1 MNNKKRIQYNLLV
14 KYMKLSDLQKKDIIN
29 ISDGVKIGNIIDV
42 NINDK
47 GIITSL
53 IADKTTFKFF
63 SNTDEIEIYFNQIVK
78 IGDDVILVKNN

>member
-1 MNNKKRIQYNLLV
+1 
-14 KYMKLSDLQKKDIIN
+14 MKLSDLQKKDIIN

-53 IADKTTFKFF
+53 IVDRNTFRLF
-63 SNTDEIEIYFNQIVK
+63 SYNNEIEIYFDQIVK
-78 IGDDVILVKNN
+78 IGDDVILVKNSNI

>member
-1 MNNKKRIQYNLLV
+1 
-14 KYMKLSDLQKKDIIN
+14 MKLSDLQKKDIIN

-53 IADKTTFKFF
+53 IADRNTFRLF
-63 SNTDEIEIYFNQIVK
+63 SYNNEIEIYFDQIVK
-78 IGDDVILVKNN
+78 IGDDVILVKNSNI

>member
-1 MNNKKRIQYNLLV
+1 M
-14 KYMKLSDLQKKDIIN
+14 KYMRLSDLQKKDIIN

-53 IADKTTFKFF
+53 IADRTTFKFF
-63 SNTDEIEIYFNQIVK
+63 SNTDEIEIYFDQIVK